1 MDMPLKLL
9 TDNSSAMATIMK
21 RGPGRMK
28 HLDIK
33 RLWLQEELRRGRLLI
48 GRVSTEDMVADIFTK
63 PLAAA
68 RLLAL

>member
-1 MDMPLKLL
+1 ML
-9 TDNSSAMATIMK
+9 K

-48 GRVSTEDMVADIFTK
+48 GHISSENNVADIFTK
-63 PLAAA
+63 PLTAA
-68 RLLAL
+68 RLLALVAQLGLVQNDEGEKIC